1 MKYLICETQ
10 DRAAL
15 RDGEIPE
22 PGAGEML
29 VHMTACGICGTDAL
43 KIYGAYPKPQKL
55 GHEVVG
61 VVHALGAGVTRF
73 HVGQRVGFA
82 HHAPDYS
89 SHFSQRGSETMDA
102 RFKRSNIEPGG
113 FSDFVLLHPEH
124 VENTVVPVPDHV
136 SDLRAVF
143 MEPLACCLRG
153 LDRVPL
159 REGDSA
165 LVVGVGAIG
174 MLFVPLLRD
183 RSVSTVA
190 ADVRPE
196 RLALAQQW
204 GAAAGAVSG
213 QDDLPA
219 VCRRVSDGRGVDVV
233 ILTVVNDA
241 VLKTALECVR
251 DGGTILLF
259 GGKPGSSLS
268 FAYWAAFLREIN
280 FVTSYSATPDGLRR
294 AMAIL
299 AGPGYASLES
309 LVSHTFGLETAAQGF
324 ELVHQG
330 KASKVVITPSPL

>member
-1 MKYLICETQ
+1 MRYLLCSSQ
-10 DRAAL
+10 DHVSIEEMPVPAPGP
-15 RDGEIPE
+15 GE
-22 PGAGEML
+22 L
-29 VHMTACGICGTDAL
+29 VARMTLCGVCGTDAL

-61 VVHALGAGVTRF
+61 VVHALGEGVTRF
-73 HVGQRVGFA
+73 KVGQRIAFA

-89 SHFSQRGSETMDA
+89 SHYSRRGSETVDA
-102 RFKRSNIEPGG
+102 QFKRSNIEPGG
-113 FSDFVLLHPEH
+113 FAEYVLLRTEH
-124 VENTVVPVPDHV
+124 VENTAIAIPDGVPDA
-136 SDLRAVF
+136 RAVF
-143 MEPLACCLRG
+143 MEPIACCLRG

-165 LVVGVGAIG
+165 LVVGAGAIG

-183 RSVSTVA
+183 RAVHTLV
-190 ADVRPE
+190 ADVRAE
-196 RLALAQQW
+196 RIALARRW
-204 GAAAGAVSG
+204 GAADGAVSG

-219 VCRRVSDGRGVDVV
+219 LCKAHSQDRGVDVV

-259 GGKPGSSLS
+259 GGKPGSTLC

-299 AGPGYASLES
+299 SGPGYA
-309 LVSHTFGLETAAQGF
+309 GLEALISHRFTLADAAQGF
-324 ELVHQG
+324 AIVHQG
-330 KASKVVITPSPL
+330 KASKVVITA